1 LLWWV
6 CLVVG
11 FVVAVVLIGG
21 NYGSVCLL
29 DSNMEAKKG
38 LDGKPIFL
46 SLFFFSFLLY
56 KMLKDINLSVYTHT
70 HFTVDSHNKIII
82 LLFTT

>member
-1 LLWWV
+1 
-6 CLVVG
+6 LVVG

-46 SLFFFSFLLY
+46 SLFFFFFLIIQNAKRYQSFN
-56 KMLKDINLSVYTHT
+56 IHTHT
-70 HFTVDSHNKIII
+70 FHCGFA
-82 LLFTT
+82 